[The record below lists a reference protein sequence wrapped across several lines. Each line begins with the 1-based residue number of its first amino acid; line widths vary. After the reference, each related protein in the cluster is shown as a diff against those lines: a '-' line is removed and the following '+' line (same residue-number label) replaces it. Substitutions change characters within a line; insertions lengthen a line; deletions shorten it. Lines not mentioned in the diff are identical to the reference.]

1 LWNVKI
7 VKRFFQRNIEVA
19 ILAAASVSAGDI
31 RLLSGVRREVFP
43 QRIRGTGVWSS
54 SHAVVRLDS
63 HPDSYP
69 TSKNL
74 SVETATMQK
83 TPANKLVSNPSPI
96 RHPGVTDLSKMGVLT
111 PQKPF
116 KIGIV

>member
-1 LWNVKI
+1 M
-7 VKRFFQRNIEVA
+7 KRFFQRNIEVA